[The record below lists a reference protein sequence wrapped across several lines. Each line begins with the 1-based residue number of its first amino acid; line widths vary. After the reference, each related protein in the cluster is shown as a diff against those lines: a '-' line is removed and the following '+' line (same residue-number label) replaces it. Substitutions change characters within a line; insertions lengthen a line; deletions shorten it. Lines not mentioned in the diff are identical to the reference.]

1 MTKIICVVDNAVK
14 EGTGL
19 QSEHGLSFWIE
30 TAYGNVLLDT
40 GQTAAVLSHNLD
52 VLGLSPREVDK
63 LALSHAHYDH
73 TGGLDAVLSKNTAL
87 TLFAHPDVFR
97 PRYSLRKGEYQ
108 SIGLSLS
115 GEALAA
121 RADLSLGDAP
131 AEILLGLWTTGEI
144 LERTEPEGRSP
155 HHFIHTGKGWEP
167 DPYRDDM
174 SLVLKTNEGLV
185 VICGCCHAG
194 ILNTLFHV
202 ERNFE
207 GPIATVIGGTH
218 LASADDPY
226 LSHVI
231 DVFNGR
237 FRNLSLYLN
246 HCTGKNA
253 FERLA
258 GAFGSRV
265 TACPAGTVIDF
276 NP

>member
-73 TGGLDAVLSKNTAL
+73 TGGLDAVLSKTTAL

-115 GEALAA
+115 RETLAA
-121 RADLSLGDAP
+121 RADLSLSDAP
-131 AEILLGLWTTGEI
+131 AEILPGLWTTGEI
-144 LERTEPEGRSP
+144 LERAEPEGRSP
-155 HHFIHTGKGWEP
+155 HHFIRTGKGWEP

-174 SLVLKTNEGLV
+174 SLVLRTNEGLV

-207 GPIATVIGGTH
+207 GPITTVIGGTH
-218 LASADDPY
+218 LVPADDLY

-231 DVFNGR
+231 DVFNGH